1 MGILHFPKIAAEG
14 LVFYFDGKNP
24 KSYTSPNTYLDD
36 LINKRRLS
44 AFRNSSGI
52 TYSDDALVFGNS
64 ANDFYSYTGMTCAY
78 NPMYLNKPNT
88 SAFVTFYNTANSV
101 SGTPAWYRQ
110 TPFAFG
116 TDSTT
121 GGWQF
126 EKFAGGTEFY
136 FRHHHDQSGIYG
148 DQYLIGSVSLN
159 TWYQLG
165 YVNNGKDT
173 ILYLNG
179 VEVNRYDSAGFT
191 LTNPTTTAL
200 LTIGAAGNVDIIY
213 GFVGK
218 VAQAMFYQK
227 ALSTGEVKQNY
238 EFMRRRYKL

>member
-1 MGILHFPKIAAEG
+1 MGILHFPKIAADG

-44 AFRNSSGI
+44 VFRGSV
-52 TYSDDALVFGNS
+52 TYSDNALVFANG
-64 ANDFYSYTGMTCAY
+64 ANDFYAATAMTCSY

-88 SAFVTFYNTANSV
+88 SAFVTFYNTADAAS
-101 SGTPAWYRQ
+101 STPTYFRQ
-110 TPFAFG
+110 TPFSFG
-116 TDSTT
+116 TDAAT

-126 EKFAGGTEFY
+126 ERFAGGTEFY

-148 DQYLIGSVSLN
+148 DGYLIGSTSLN
-159 TWYQLG
+159 TWYQAG

-179 VEVNRYDSAGFT
+179 VEVNRYDSAGYT
-191 LTNPTTTAL
+191 LTTPTTTAF
-200 LTIGAAGNVDIIY
+200 LTIGAAGNGDIIY

-218 VAQAMFYQK
+218 IAQAMFYQK
-227 ALSTGEVKQNY
+227 ALSAGEVKQNY
-238 EFMRRRYKL
+238 DFIRRRYNI